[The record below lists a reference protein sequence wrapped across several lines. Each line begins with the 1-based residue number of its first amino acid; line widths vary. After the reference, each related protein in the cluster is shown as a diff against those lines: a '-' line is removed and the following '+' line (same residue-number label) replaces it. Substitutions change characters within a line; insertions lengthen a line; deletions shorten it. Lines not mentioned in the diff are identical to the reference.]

1 MELQNNTKSKLST
14 DILFAYISPPPNM
27 YLGKYSKIPIRA
39 LPWEFLDV
47 IMKLLKGEDHHVK
60 PHSPLLV
67 QLLLYTRVTT
77 HGGSFDSLSNKNRRP
92 NSFTYVDMPIVNR

>member
-1 MELQNNTKSKLST
+1 
-14 DILFAYISPPPNM
+14 M

-47 IMKLLKGEDHHVK
+47 IMKLLKGEDHLVK

-67 QLLLYTRVTT
+67 QLLLFTRVTT
-77 HGGSFDSLSNKNRRP
+77 HEGSFDSLTNKKKIGDQ
-92 NSFTYVDMPIVNR
+92 NSFTYEDMAIVNK